1 MQKRYAVQV
10 KWALEQ
16 TEAALA
22 PLAAKAMGIAP
33 GQIEAVEI
41 TKQSIDARKGGVCFQ
56 VALAVSVRR
65 GVKARPDW
73 KPIEEKKAPAFA
85 LGTKRMQNSP
95 VVIGAVGVINTFY
108 FLQHIVTGGALR
120 LVQQQYAM
128 HVAAATT
135 RTTHQSSLLSS
146 GFTRRSSSCFTTL
159 VTRLDI
165 RIPST
170 SELS

>member
-65 GVKARPDW
+65 LEADRG
-73 KPIEEKKAPAFA
+73 EK
-85 LGTKRMQNSP
+85 
-95 VVIGAVGVINTFY
+95 GAGLCAGHKTD
-108 FLQHIVTGGALR
+108 A
-120 LVQQQYAM
+120 
-128 HVAAATT
+128 
-135 RTTHQSSLLSS
+135 
-146 GFTRRSSSCFTTL
+146 
-159 VTRLDI
+159 
-165 RIPST
+165 
-170 SELS
+170 E

>member
-1 MQKRYAVQV
+1 
-10 KWALEQ
+10 
-16 TEAALA
+16 
-22 PLAAKAMGIAP
+22 MGIAP

-95 VVIGAVGVINTFY
+95 VVIGAGPCGLFAALMLARQGYAPVVLERGSALHSGSAPSKR
-108 FLQHIVTGGALR
+108 FLMAAR
-120 LVQQQYAM
+120 LTRNATYCLGM
-128 HVAAATT
+128 AAQGRFPMA
-135 RTTHQSSLLSS
+135 S
-146 GFTRRSSSCFTTL
+146 
-159 VTRLDI
+159 
-165 RIPST
+165 
-170 SELS
+170 

>member
-10 KWALEQ
+10 KWAMEQ

-95 VVIGAVGVINTFY
+95 VVIGAGPCGLFAALMLARQGYAPVVLERGSALAQRQRTVQTF
-108 FLQHIVTGGALR
+108 FDGGAFDP
-120 LVQQQYAM
+120 Q
-128 HVAAATT
+128 
-135 RTTHQSSLLSS
+135 
-146 GFTRRSSSCFTTL
+146 
-159 VTRLDI
+159 
-165 RIPST
+165 
-170 SELS
+170 

>member
-85 LGTKRMQNSP
+85 LGIKRMQNSP
-95 VVIGAVGVINTFY
+95 VVIGAGPCGLFAALMLAEAGVCA
-108 FLQHIVTGGALR
+108 GGAGTWEVPWHSGSAPSKRFLTAAR
-120 LVQQQYAM
+120 LIRNATYCLGT
-128 HVAAATT
+128 AARGRFLMA
-135 RTTHQSSLLSS
+135 S
-146 GFTRRSSSCFTTL
+146 
-159 VTRLDI
+159 
-165 RIPST
+165 
-170 SELS
+170 

>member
-73 KPIEEKKAPAFA
+73 KPIEEKRRRRLRWAQNGCRIAPLSSARG
-85 LGTKRMQNSP
+85 L
-95 VVIGAVGVINTFY
+95 VGC
-108 FLQHIVTGGALR
+108 LR
-120 LVQQQYAM
+120 L
-128 HVAAATT
+128 
-135 RTTHQSSLLSS
+135 
-146 GFTRRSSSCFTTL
+146 
-159 VTRLDI
+159 
-165 RIPST
+165 
-170 SELS
+170 